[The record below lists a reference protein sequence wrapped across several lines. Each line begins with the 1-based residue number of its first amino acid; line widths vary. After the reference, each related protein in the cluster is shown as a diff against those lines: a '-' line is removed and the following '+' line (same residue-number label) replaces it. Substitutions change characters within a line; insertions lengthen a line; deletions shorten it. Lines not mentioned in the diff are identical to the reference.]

1 MPVNYGLVLYP
12 GWTVLDVFGP
22 LEVLNGISDSY
33 DINLSIIASSL
44 GPVTA
49 GTFNR
54 TYDTSGSTFALTQ
67 TINPTHTF
75 AHPPENLDVLLVP
88 GGVGSLYDSP
98 ELFEA
103 IAFIKHEYPRLQYIF
118 TVCTGSTLLARA
130 GVLDGKRATTNKSV
144 WKWATSQGPK
154 VNWVPVARWVVD
166 GNIWTTSGVA
176 AGIDGAFAYVGTCF
190 SLPSQTDSDAV
201 RQGCYSVRTTLL
213 RKPIIWSTC
222 ATPTRPTIRLRR
234 CST

>member
-1 MPVNYGLVLYP
+1 LNYGLVLYR
-12 GWTVLDVFGP
+12 TFEALDVFGP
-22 LEVLNGISDSY
+22 LEVLNGVGAIDNIS
-33 DINLSIIASSL
+33 LSIISSTL
-44 GPVTA
+44 APVTL
-49 GTFNR
+49 GTLNS
-54 TYDTSGSTFALTQ
+54 TYNPLGSTFALTQ

-75 AHPPENLDVLLVP
+75 KHPPKDLDVLLIP

-98 ELFEA
+98 GLLEA

-176 AGIDGAFAYVGTCF
+176 AGIDGALAFIGTRPSI
-190 SLPSQTDSDAV
+190 SLPLRTSTNVMTQACFTARTSL
-201 RQGCYSVRTTLL
+201 RSERTTS
-213 RKPIIWSTC
+213 STW
-222 ATPTRPTIRLRR
+222 PTRTRR
-234 CST
+234 TTRSQRSSM